1 MVDPELLIW
10 PSRSRTRCEANNVFF
25 LLGQAF
31 LNAHLQ
37 DWLGLT
43 WIKYLFDYFF
53 FFFSF
58 IASSWLFCLFWDKL
72 DRYSSKQS
80 TCSKPP
86 CFFSFMHTTTSSFKY
101 NQQVF
106 QSETNAKQCW
116 GSVFLKDTVVEAQGH
131 NFWRLWRNKP
141 STSWS
146 RVQCFITALQLTL
159 QTSWLLPSRKTGF
172 APQWSRKLTVI
183 ENFEGLLRVKYS
195 SHIEKI
201 RNSGDF
207 ILKG

>member
-1 MVDPELLIW
+1 MWGKQCFLS
-10 PSRSRTRCEANNVFF
+10 SRSGIPECPPARLAWFNMNKIFIW
-25 LLGQAF
+25 LL
-31 LNAHLQ
+31 
-37 DWLGLT
+37 
-43 WIKYLFDYFF
+43 FF
-53 FFFSF
+53 FFFTF

-116 GSVFLKDTVVEAQGH
+116 GSVLLKDTVVEAQGH

-172 APQWSRKLTVI
+172 APHVIKETYGNRKFWGPSTCKI
-183 ENFEGLLRVKYS
+183 FFSYWEN
-195 SHIEKI
+195 
-201 RNSGDF
+201 
-207 ILKG
+207 